1 MEGRWTVVRRAGTAL
16 AVTAAA
22 ALAAA
27 PSALAAEQEPVK
39 LNAMFIGAHPDDEAG
54 LLPTYGI
61 WDEKFGA
68 RTGVITVT
76 RGEGGG
82 NSAGLEEG
90 APLGILREREER
102 RAVGRAGI
110 RNIYNLDLQDFF
122 YTYSVPLTRDVWN
135 YDAALERVVRVVR
148 QTRPDTVVTMNQ
160 MPSPGQ
166 HGNHIAAAW
175 LAYEAY
181 NLAGDP
187 AAYPSQILNE
197 GLRPWRIKSVYQ
209 SGGSFQSGRDTTGQA
224 CETTYTPEAGSEVYR
239 VWQGRRSTSPDPHNR
254 GKTWAQIGREGNRE
268 YVSQGR
274 GGFPPVLTPPEGLG
288 CQQLRLMVGRV
299 PHDPGVRRPDGA
311 LVGSAVAQPG
321 GFRLGT
327 ELELDTSSYEVLA
340 GQPFTVTATVRSTQ
354 DLDSAQLSLELPSG
368 WTGGAAQAVGAP
380 NRDGESKVSFTV
392 TPSDSVAANATT
404 RLYAVMEQNGRS
416 GRNGIVVRVA
426 PPVRGELAPRRTVAD
441 YRSWLRDQDLEQLG
455 DTVTPVFSL
464 GVGESKIVNVNVRNY
479 SAQTESGD
487 VRLEV
492 PTGFAVET
500 PIQHYTG
507 LAAGA
512 QTAIPFRVTNTDT
525 GLRTG
530 NVRQDGELNA
540 PSYPVT
546 ITTTSTA
553 TPASGAMSSAIDLV
567 PVTTIPQASAQ
578 PTLDGTYSAAKY
590 PGQPIDLSKT
600 WEGSAA
606 NGRDKA
612 RGTAY
617 ASWFGDALYMHVSVT
632 DDTLGTVLAPEDA
645 KRHWRTDSVEIA
657 FDPQPESFDT
667 STTFKV
673 GVFPTTTSGE
683 PAAYRD
689 ADGFQGPIAQSA
701 PGMRVVSR
709 IDTANYD
716 GYELEVKIPFADLPA
731 AARTNWTGLNVFIYD
746 SDTQDKVGQSRQG
759 WATFGGVQA
768 DPYRWGHAILDGYTA
783 PPELPTTPVAPTM
796 LLEAAQSVLSPQS
809 ILQAAVD
816 GTGLGGA
823 KRAPSDATLELAGT
837 PRLVGDQVV
846 VPVVATGPG
855 TANVFVT
862 DPGIG
867 RPDPLGGVD
876 MNLYGAEK
884 VLGSQTDVLVPAAG
898 RVLQVRI
905 PLSPAARDAVKADG
919 ALVLASYDARAG
931 GTTPIAVGLPGDDGS
946 VPPVGEPGPEGPQGP
961 AGPPGENGTNGTN
974 GANGAPGPK
983 GDTGAP
989 GANGANGATGPQG
1002 PAGPKGDTGAAG
1014 KNAPLPRVTCK
1025 LVRKKRQ
1032 ITGVSCTVKAGKSA
1046 ARVVASSGGRTVA
1059 KANTRKG
1066 VARLTLG
1073 PRTKRATFKSVD
1085 GRGAVLRSVEVRVRR

>member
-1 MEGRWTVVRRAGTAL
+1 MEGRWTVVRRAGAAL

-61 WDEKFGA
+61 WDEVFGA

-82 NSAGLEEG
+82 NAAGLEEG

-122 YTYSVPLTRDVWN
+122 YTYSVPLTRQVWN
-135 YDAALERVVRVVR
+135 YDVALERVVRVVR

-187 AAYPSQILNE
+187 AAYPNQILNE
-197 GLRPWRIKSVYQ
+197 GLRPWRIKSIYQ
-209 SGGSFQSGRDTTGQA
+209 SGGTVTGSPATGQA

-239 VWQGRRSTSPDPHNR
+239 TWQGRTSNSPDPFNR

-274 GGFPPVLTPPEGLG
+274 GGWPPNTTPGDQLG
-288 CQQLRLMVGRV
+288 CQQLRLMVSRV
-299 PHDPGVRRPDGA
+299 PHDPGVRRADGA
-311 LVGSAVAQPG
+311 LVGSSVAQPG

-327 ELELDTSSYEVLA
+327 ELDLDTSSYEVLP
-340 GQPFTVTATVRSTQ
+340 GQPFTVTATVRGTQ
-354 DLDSAQLSLELPSG
+354 NLDDATLRLELPSG
-368 WTGGAAQAVGAP
+368 WTDDGVKTVGAP
-380 NRDGESKVSFTV
+380 NRDGESKVRFTV
-392 TPSDSVAANATT
+392 TPSSSVAANATV
-404 RLYAVMEQNGRS
+404 RLYAVMEQGNRS

-426 PPVRGELAPRRTVAD
+426 PPVRGELAPRRAVAD

-464 GVGESKIVNVNVRNY
+464 GVGESKTVSVNVRNY
-479 SAQTESGD
+479 SSQVESGS
-487 VRLEV
+487 VRLDV
-492 PTGFAVET
+492 PTGFSVDQAT
-500 PIQHYTG
+500 KPYSG
-507 LAAGA
+507 LAAGG
-512 QTAIPFRVTNTDT
+512 QQSVDFTVTNTDT
-525 GLRTG
+525 SLRTG
-530 NVRQDGELNA
+530 NVRQDGEANA

-553 TPASGAMSSAIDLV
+553 TVASGEMRSAIDLV
-567 PVTTIPQASAQ
+567 PVTTIPRATVA
-578 PTLDGTYSAAKY
+578 PTLDGSRTADKY
-590 PGQPIDLSKT
+590 PGQPIDLTRT

-606 NGRDKA
+606 SGRTKA
-612 RGTAY
+612 TGIAY
-617 ASWFGDALYMHVSVT
+617 ASWYGDSLYMHVRVT
-632 DDTLGTVLAPEDA
+632 DDTLGSVLTPEDA
-645 KRHWRTDSVEIA
+645 KRHWRADSVEIA

-673 GVFPTTTSGE
+673 GVFPTTTSGQ

-709 IDTANYD
+709 IDTANYN
-716 GYELEVKIPFADLPA
+716 GYELEVKIPFEDLPA
-731 AARTNWTGLNVFIYD
+731 AARQNWTGMNVFVYD

-759 WATFGGVQA
+759 WSNFGGVQA
-768 DPYRWGHAILDGYTA
+768 DPYRWGHAILGDGYT
-783 PPELPTTPVAPTM
+783 PTGSTTPEQPTL

-816 GTGLGGA
+816 GTGLGGS

-837 PRLVGDQVV
+837 PKLVGDNVV
-846 VPVVATGPG
+846 VPIVATGPG

-862 DPGIG
+862 DPGLG
-867 RPDPLGGVD
+867 RPDPIGGVD

-884 VLGSQTDVLVPAAG
+884 VLGSDTDVLVGAAG

-905 PLSPAARDAVKADG
+905 PVSPAARDAIKADG

-931 GTTPIAVGLPGDDGS
+931 GTTPIAVGLPGDDGT

-961 AGPPGENGTNGTN
+961 AGPAGPQGE
-974 GANGAPGPK
+974 AGPK

-989 GANGANGATGPQG
+989 GANGSNGATGPQG
-1002 PAGPKGDTGAAG
+1002 PAGPKGDTGPAG
-1014 KNAPLPRVTCK
+1014 KNAPLPRVSCK

-1046 ARVVASSGGRTVA
+1046 SRVVAKSGKRTLA
-1059 KANTRKG
+1059 KASARKG
-1066 VARLTLG
+1066 VARVTL
-1073 PRTKRATFKSVD
+1073 PASTKRATFTSVD
-1085 GRGAVLRSVEVRVRR
+1085 RRGKVLRSVEVRVRR

>member
-1 MEGRWTVVRRAGTAL
+1 MEGRWTVVRRAGAAL

-61 WDEKFGA
+61 WDEVYGA

-122 YTYSVPLTRDVWN
+122 YTYSVPLTRQVWN
-135 YDAALERVVRVVR
+135 YDVALERVVRVVR

-187 AAYPSQILNE
+187 AAYPNQILSE

-209 SGGSFQSGRDTTGQA
+209 SGGTVTGSPDRGQA
-224 CETTYTPEAGSEVYR
+224 CETTYTPDPGSEVYR
-239 VWQGRRSTSPDPHNR
+239 TWQGRTSNSPDPHNR
-254 GKTWAQIGREGNRE
+254 GKTWAQIAREGNRE

-274 GGFPPVLTPPEGLG
+274 GGWPPNTIPGDQLG

-299 PHDPGVRRPDGA
+299 PHDPGVRRADGA

-327 ELELDTSSYEVLA
+327 ELDLDTSSYEVLP

-354 DLDSAQLSLELPSG
+354 DLDDAQLRLELPSG

-380 NRDGESKVSFTV
+380 NRDGESKVRFTV
-392 TPSDSVAANATT
+392 TPSTSVAANATT
-404 RLYAVMEQNGRS
+404 RLYAVMEQDGAS

-426 PPVRGELAPRRTVAD
+426 PPVRGELEPRRTVAD

-464 GVGESKIVNVNVRNY
+464 GVGESKTVNVRVRNY
-479 SAQTESGD
+479 SGLTESGT
-487 VRLEV
+487 VR
-492 PTGFAVET
+492 FAVPAGFSVDQVT
-500 PIQHYTG
+500 KPYSG

-512 QTAIPFRVTNTDT
+512 ETSVPFTVTNTDT
-525 GLRTG
+525 SLRTG
-530 NVRQDGELNA
+530 NVRQDGEVGAA
-540 PSYPVT
+540 PSYPIT

-553 TPASGAMSSAIDLV
+553 TAGSGEMSSAIDLV
-567 PVTTIPQASAQ
+567 PVTTIPRAAAQ
-578 PTLDGTYSAAKY
+578 PALDGTFSAAKY

-600 WEGSAA
+600 WEGSIDS
-606 NGRDKA
+606 RSTRTKA

-617 ASWFGDALYMHVSVT
+617 ASWFGDSLYMHVRVT
-632 DDTLGTVLAPEDA
+632 DDTLGTILAPEDA
-645 KRHWRTDSVEIA
+645 KRHWRADSVEIA

-673 GVFPTTTSGE
+673 GVFPTTTNGQ

-709 IDTANYD
+709 INTANYT
-716 GYELEVKIPFADLPA
+716 GYELEVKIPFSDLPA
-731 AARTNWTGLNVFIYD
+731 AARQNWTGMNIFIYD
-746 SDTQDKVGQSRQG
+746 SDTQDKVGQTRQG
-759 WATFGGVQA
+759 WSTFNGVQA
-768 DPYRWGHAILDGYTA
+768 DPYRWGHAIFGGGYT
-783 PPELPTTPVAPTM
+783 PTGSTTPEDPTM

-816 GTGLGGA
+816 GTGLGGS
-823 KRAPSDATLELAGT
+823 KRAPSDATLELAGE
-837 PRLVGDQVV
+837 PKLVGDNVV

-862 DPGIG
+862 DPGLG

-884 VLGSQTDVLVPAAG
+884 VLGSDTDVLVGAAG
-898 RVLQVRI
+898 RVLQVRV
-905 PLSPAARDAVKADG
+905 PVSAAARDAIKADG
-919 ALVLASYDARAG
+919 ALVLASYGARAG
-931 GTTPIAVGLPGDDGS
+931 GTTPLAVGLPGDDGT
-946 VPPVGEPGPEGPQGP
+946 VPPLPVPGPKGDPGPQGP
-961 AGPPGENGTNGTN
+961 AG
-974 GANGAPGPK
+974 AQGPV
-983 GDTGAP
+983 
-989 GANGANGATGPQG
+989 GPQG
-1002 PAGPKGDTGAAG
+1002 PKGEPAKKPAARHAAPK
-1014 KNAPLPRVTCK
+1014 VTCK
-1025 LVRKKRQ
+1025 LVRRQ
-1032 ITGVSCTVKAGKSA
+1032 RTVKAVSCTVKAASPA
-1046 ARVVASSGGRTVA
+1046 SRVVVKSGKRTLA
-1059 KANTRKG
+1059 KATLRKG
-1066 VARLTLG
+1066 VARVSL
-1073 PRTKRATFKSVD
+1073 PASTKRATFTSVD
-1085 GRGAVLRSVEVRVRR
+1085 RRGKVLRSVEVRVRR